1 MYPGFPPVKTGADSP
16 RGVSTF
22 SPKGTPTS
30 SQYCSH
36 RSLSRISAAARN
48 RRIAASPRLNGPLL
62 FLADALPTAPIIAA
76 PGANTIAPI
85 PSRRRNE
92 RRGRAFGATTRFA
105 GSLLETEGSCPFAAG
120 PLTFDFV
127 GELSVFIS
135 QNRAHPIACQ
145 IQKVTRLLPAAA
157 RNSRMV
163 RESNSQRDARCE

>member
-1 MYPGFPPVKTGADSP
+1 MYAAFPPLKTGADSP

-22 SPKGTPTS
+22 SPKGTPPS

-48 RRIAASPRLNGPLL
+48 RRIAASPRLSGPLL

-76 PGANTIAPI
+76 PGANIIAPI

-105 GSLLETEGSCPFAAG
+105 ESLLETEGSCPFAG
-120 PLTFDFV
+120 TWTFDFV